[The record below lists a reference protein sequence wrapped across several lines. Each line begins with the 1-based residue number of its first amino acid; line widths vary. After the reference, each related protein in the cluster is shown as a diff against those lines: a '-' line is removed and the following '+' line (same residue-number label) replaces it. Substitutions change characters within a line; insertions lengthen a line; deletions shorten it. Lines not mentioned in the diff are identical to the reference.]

1 MDTPLIEPLLLSL
14 QVSFA
19 ASLFVVPAGTLLGFV
34 LSRYQFP
41 GRTLLDAFLT
51 LPLVLPPTVTG
62 YYLILL
68 LGRNGWIGALL
79 LQITGWSIP
88 FTWHAASF
96 AAAIVSLPIM
106 VRSASAALGSV
117 DHQLEEASY
126 CLGKG
131 RLRTFLRVTLPL
143 AARGLLAGGVLS
155 FSRGLGEFG
164 ATVMLAGNIP
174 GRTQTMPL
182 AIYEAVASG
191 QDDRALALAIL
202 LTLVSV
208 VVVILAAR
216 FEPRRPS
223 AAS

>member
-1 MDTPLIEPLLLSL
+1 VDTSLLSPL
-14 QVSFA
+14 FISIRVSLV
-19 ASLFVVPAGTLLGFV
+19 ASLFVVPVGIFFGLI
-34 LSRYQFP
+34 LSRFRFH
-41 GRTLLDAFLT
+41 GRTLLDAVLT

-62 YYLILL
+62 YYLIVFF
-68 LGRNGWIGALL
+68 GRNGWIGEPLL
-79 LQITGWSIP
+79 RLTGWSIP
-88 FTWHAASF
+88 FTWQAASI
-96 AAAIVSLPIM
+96 AAAFVSLPIM
-106 VRSASAALGSV
+106 VRSASAAIGSV

-131 RLRTFLRVTLPL
+131 RVETFFRVTLPL

-155 FSRGLGEFG
+155 FSRALGEFG

-191 QDDRALALAIL
+191 EDDRALALAL
-202 LTLVSV
+202 VLTLVSV

-216 FEPRRPS
+216 FEPRRPT
-223 AAS
+223 